1 MTKGVIVLALTF
13 CLGYSLSASA
23 QEKAQS
29 LLDIYHEAQTQ
40 DPAFAS
46 ARAAY
51 QATLEK
57 LPQARA
63 GFLPSLSVGADTTY
77 NDVDLAYHSATAF
90 PAGRFRYNSHG
101 YTASLTQ
108 PLFRPQ
114 NVSLYKESKLQIE
127 QAEAQLALADDD
139 LLLRVSQ
146 AYFDVLLAQD
156 NVVLAAAQK
165 TAISQ
170 QLDQAKRGFEVG
182 TLTITDTHEAQARFD
197 LVRAQEIVALNDLEI
212 KNQAMVRII
221 GRRPGR
227 LMELPAKLDLA
238 PLQPDDMEKW
248 VQLAESQNLQLKI
261 QQQATDIASQEV
273 ARNRAGHLP
282 TIDIVGN
289 YGTAVSNSSIP
300 AGVGNDIDYKTIAL
314 QLQMPLYQG
323 GAQQSRVREAVA
335 NREKAR
341 QDLEQVRR
349 QTGLLTRQAFLG
361 VTNGLAQVKA
371 LEQALISN
379 ESLLKSSRR
388 GLEVG
393 VRTNLDVLNA
403 QQQLFNAK
411 RDLSQARYTYL
422 LSQLRLKA
430 AVAQLGEPDLIEI
443 NRLLTGEKQ

>member
-1 MTKGVIVLALTF
+1 MTKGLIVLFLTF
-13 CLGYSLSASA
+13 SIGYSSSVNAE
-23 QEKAQS
+23 EKAQS

-51 QATLEK
+51 QAGLEK

-63 GFLPSLSVGADTTY
+63 AFLPSLNVSANTAY
-77 NDVDLAYHSATAF
+77 NDINFQFHQATVF
-90 PAGRFRYNSHG
+90 PGGRFRYNSHG
-101 YTASLTQ
+101 YIVSLTQ

-114 NVSLYKESKLQIE
+114 DFPLYKESKLQIE
-127 QAEAQLALADDD
+127 QAQAQLSLADHD

-146 AYFDVLLAQD
+146 DYFDVLLAQD
-156 NVVLAAAQK
+156 NVALTAAQK
-165 TAISQ
+165 TAINE
-170 QLDQAKRGFEVG
+170 QLEQAKRGFEVG

-197 LVRAQEIVALNDLEI
+197 LVRSQEIAAKNDLEI
-212 KNQAMVRII
+212 KKQALATII
-221 GRRPGR
+221 GRLPGQ
-227 LMELPAKLDLA
+227 LMWLRGKLDLA

-261 QQQATDIASQEV
+261 QQQAMDISSQEV
-273 ARNRAGHLP
+273 ARNRAGRLP

-289 YGTAVSNSSIP
+289 YSDAAANNSVP
-300 AGVGNDIDYKTIAL
+300 FGVGNDTESKTIAL
-314 QLQMPLYQG
+314 LLQIPLYQG

-335 NREKAR
+335 KREKAR
-341 QDLEQVRR
+341 QDLEQARR
-349 QTGLLTRQAFLG
+349 QTDLSTRQAFLG
-361 VTNGLAQVKA
+361 VTSGLAQVKA

-379 ESLLKSSRR
+379 QSLLNSSKR

-411 RDLSQARYTYL
+411 RDLSQARYNYL
-422 LSQLRLKA
+422 LNQLRLKA
-430 AVAQLGEPDLIEI
+430 AVATLNEQDLTEI
-443 NRLLTGEKQ
+443 NRLLTSEKQ